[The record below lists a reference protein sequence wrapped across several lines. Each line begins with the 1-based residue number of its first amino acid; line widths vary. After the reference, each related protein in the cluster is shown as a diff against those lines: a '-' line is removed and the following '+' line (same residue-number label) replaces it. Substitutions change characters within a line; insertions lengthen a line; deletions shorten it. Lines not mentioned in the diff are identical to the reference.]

1 MSAIY
6 PNLNKCTHVNSE
18 TGCAL
23 SSILNTDALLNDS
36 ITNSQVN
43 SISTNPMIKPLKE
56 QIDHPSH
63 YNQGKIEV
71 VDAIADWGLN
81 FQLGNVVKYT
91 ARAGHKD
98 DILVDLEKAKWYLQY
113 EIDRIKKERE
123 A

>member
-1 MSAIY
+1 M
-6 PNLNKCTHVNSE
+6 
-18 TGCAL
+18 
-23 SSILNTDALLNDS
+23 S
-36 ITNSQVN
+36 ITTAITPELNGTYTNIPNDMKVKDLL
-43 SISTNPMIKPLKE
+43 SINWTPEGAFIDASPKE
-56 QIDHPSH
+56 QVDHPSH

>member
-1 MSAIY
+1 M
-6 PNLNKCTHVNSE
+6 
-18 TGCAL
+18 
-23 SSILNTDALLNDS
+23 S
-36 ITNSQVN
+36 ITTAITPELNSVKLGDL
-43 SISTNPMIKPLKE
+43 STITWTPEGGFIKGEAQE
-56 QIDHPSH
+56 QINHPSH

-123 A
+123 V